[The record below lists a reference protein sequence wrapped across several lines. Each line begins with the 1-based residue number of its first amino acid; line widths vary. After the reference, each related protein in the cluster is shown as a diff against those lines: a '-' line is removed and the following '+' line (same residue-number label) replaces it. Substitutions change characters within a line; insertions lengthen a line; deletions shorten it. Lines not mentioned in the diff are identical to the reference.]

1 MKRDRF
7 NLELQALERK
17 IRLLLSNH
25 ASLRKDLEALR
36 EENLQLKSIIQSK
49 DDQLDR
55 FQNKIKISTIVD
67 RISVGEREA
76 KEVKDKINDY
86 IKEIDRCINQLSK

>member
-17 IRLLLSNH
+17 IRLLLANH
-25 ASLRKDLEALR
+25 TSLKKDIEVLKA
-36 EENLQLKSIIQSK
+36 ENQQLKSLINIK
-49 DDQLDR
+49 EDQLDR

-67 RISVGEREA
+67 RISVGEGEV